1 MKFTAVG
8 DTLIIRRLPQNYAGF
23 EQVRDWMAPAEARFF
38 NLETT
43 LHREGEC
50 FGFALSG
57 GAYLRT
63 DPEILDDCKRY
74 GFNMTSF
81 CNNHT
86 MDFAYDGLLKTK
98 EYVDK
103 SGLINTGAGRNLD
116 QAAAPAYLEA
126 NSGRV
131 ALLSMTATCNSYY
144 NDVCIA
150 GKQSRRY
157 PGRPGVNQLRFKE
170 TLFVTQDQMDVIKEI
185 ADLTEC
191 NGQEEIGRRE
201 GFRDPLPEGVFKLG
215 KYMNFHVADK
225 TGREV
230 VCHPTDMKRMEQ
242 TLNEARAQADF
253 VLVSI
258 HSHEVGG
265 MSKEQP
271 AQFVEEFAHKCIDL
285 GADAVIGHGPH
296 LLRPVE
302 IYKGRPIFYSLGD
315 FVMQTRNNNF
325 APEEEYAEQGLTSDA
340 SMQEVRR
347 IKTKDSTRGLRT
359 DRRMY
364 EAVIPRWE
372 IDENGKMTK
381 LELLAIELGFDLP
394 ASREGLPAP
403 AKDDSILRRLEEMSA
418 PYGTKMEINGNVAT
432 IVLD

>member
-8 DTLIIRRLPQNYAGF
+8 DVLVQRRLPETYDGF
-23 EQVRDWMAPAEARFF
+23 EAVREWLAPAQARYF

-57 GAYLRT
+57 GSWLRSE
-63 DPEILDDCKRY
+63 PEVVDDCKRY

-86 MDFAYDGLLKTK
+86 MDYAFDGLLKTK
-98 EYVDK
+98 EYVDR
-103 SGLINTGAGRNLD
+103 SGLVNTGAGRNLD
-116 QAAAPAYLEA
+116 QAAAPAYLETP
-126 NSGRV
+126 NGRV
-131 ALLSMTATCNSYY
+131 ALLAMTATCNSYY

-150 GKQSRRY
+150 GKQSRRA

-170 TLFVTQDQMDVIKEI
+170 TLFVTQEQMDQIKLI
-185 ADLTEC
+185 AKLTEV

-215 KYMNFHVADK
+215 KYMNFKLSDK
-225 TGREV
+225 TGRET
-230 VCHPTDMKRMEQ
+230 VCNAADMKRMEQ
-242 TLNEARAQADF
+242 GIYEARSQADF

-296 LLRPVE
+296 LLRPIE
-302 IYKGRPIFYSLGD
+302 IYKGKPIFYSLGD
-315 FVMQTRNNNF
+315 FVMQTRNKSF
-325 APEEEYAEQGLTSDA
+325 SVEEEYAEQGLTSDA
-340 SMQEVRR
+340 PMQEVRR
-347 IKTKDSTRGLRT
+347 IKSRDNTRGLRT

-372 IDENGKMTK
+372 MENGVMTK
-381 LELLAIELGFDLP
+381 LELLPIELGFALP

-403 AKDDSILRRLEEMSA
+403 AKDDAILRRLEEMSA
-418 PYGTKMEINGNVAT
+418 PYGTKFVIKDGIAEV
-432 IVLD
+432 VL

>member
-8 DTLIIRRLPQNYAGF
+8 DVLVQRRLPETYEGF
-23 EQVRDWMAPAEARFF
+23 EAVRAWMAEAQARYF

-57 GAYLRT
+57 GSWMRS
-63 DPEILDDCKRY
+63 DPEVVDDCKRY

-81 CNNHT
+81 CNNHS
-86 MDFAYDGLLKTK
+86 MDFAFDGLLKTK
-98 EYVDK
+98 EYVDR
-103 SGLINTGAGRNLD
+103 SGLVNTGAGRNLD
-116 QAAAPAYLEA
+116 QAAAPAYLETP
-126 NSGRV
+126 NGRV
-131 ALLSMTATCNSYY
+131 ALLAMTATCNSYY

-150 GKQSRRY
+150 GKQSRRA

-170 TLFVTQDQMDVIKEI
+170 TLFVTREQMDQIKLI
-185 ADLTEC
+185 AELTEV

-215 KYMNFHVADK
+215 KYMNFKLSDK
-225 TGREV
+225 TGRET
-230 VCHPTDMKRMEQ
+230 VCNAVDMKRMEQ
-242 TLNEARAQADF
+242 GIYEAKGQADF

-296 LLRPVE
+296 LLRPIE
-302 IYKGRPIFYSLGD
+302 IYKGKPIFYSLGD
-315 FVMQTRNNNF
+315 FVMQTRNKNF
-325 APEEEYAEQGLTSDA
+325 SVEEEYAEQGLTSDA
-340 SMQEVRR
+340 PMEEVRR
-347 IKTKDSTRGLRT
+347 IKSRDNTRGLRA
-359 DRRMY
+359 DRRMPMLQQLRKHWCRSRQRCSSQRFP
-364 EAVIPRWE
+364 VRKRRRPDPGQPRKRSE
-372 IDENGKMTK
+372 
-381 LELLAIELGFDLP
+381 
-394 ASREGLPAP
+394 
-403 AKDDSILRRLEEMSA
+403 
-418 PYGTKMEINGNVAT
+418 
-432 IVLD
+432 

>member
-8 DTLIIRRLPQNYAGF
+8 DVLVQRRLPETYEGF
-23 EQVRDWMAPAEARFF
+23 EAVQAWLAEAQARYF

-43 LHREGEC
+43 PHREGEC

-57 GAYLRT
+57 GSWMRS
-63 DPEILDDCKRY
+63 DPEVVADCKRY

-81 CNNHT
+81 CNNHS
-86 MDFAYDGLLKTK
+86 MDFAFDGLLKTK
-98 EYVDK
+98 EYVDR
-103 SGLINTGAGRNLD
+103 SGLVNTGAGRNLD
-116 QAAAPAYLEA
+116 QAAAPAYLETP
-126 NSGRV
+126 NGRV
-131 ALLSMTATCNSYY
+131 ALLAMTATCNSYY

-150 GKQSRRY
+150 GKQSRRA

-170 TLFVTQDQMDVIKEI
+170 TLYVTREQMDQIKLI
-185 ADLTEC
+185 AELTEV

-215 KYMNFHVADK
+215 KYMNFKLSDK
-225 TGREV
+225 TGRET
-230 VCHPTDMKRMEQ
+230 VCNAVDMKRMEQ
-242 TLNEARAQADF
+242 GIYEAKGQADF

-296 LLRPVE
+296 LLRPIE
-302 IYKGRPIFYSLGD
+302 IYKGKPIFYSLGD
-315 FVMQTRNNNF
+315 FVMQTRNKNF
-325 APEEEYAEQGLTSDA
+325 SVEEEYAEQGLTSDA
-340 SMQEVRR
+340 PMEEVRR
-347 IKTKDSTRGLRT
+347 IKSRDNTRGLRA

-372 IDENGKMTK
+372 MENGVMTK
-381 LELLAIELGFDLP
+381 LELLPIELGFDLP

-403 AKDDSILRRLEEMSA
+403 AKDDAILKRLAEMSA
-418 PYGTKMEINGNVAT
+418 PYGTKFVIKDGIAEV
-432 IVLD
+432 VL